1 MCNKVENRWPISV
14 AGFPSVGLTF
24 TRGHFRAASLN
35 HGSDH
40 RELLFTFSRVS
51 GWNAKCKML
60 FRPTIAARYKNE
72 AKRLRNRWFPTRF
85 PSSASICICICICLS
100 LSFSGDPHSHS
111 HSQHFAYY
119 LFRLFDFLINFCLL
133 CGGWVSQYPKILKMY
148 ETAS

>member
-1 MCNKVENRWPISV
+1 MGPMCNKVENRWPISV

-60 FRPTIAARYKNE
+60 FRPTTAARYKNE
-72 AKRLRNRWFPTRF
+72 AKRLRNRWFPQVSHPPPVSVSVSVSVFLCRFLGTLTRTLT
-85 PSSASICICICICLS
+85 ASTLHIICFVYLTFS
-100 LSFSGDPHSHS
+100 LT
-111 HSQHFAYY
+111 FAYFAAVE
-119 LFRLFDFLINFCLL
+119 LVNT
-133 CGGWVSQYPKILKMY
+133 LKY
-148 ETAS
+148 